1 MECQRIEDAVDGIN
15 SVHEVASVVVNDSIL
30 LVNFIK
36 HYHGDTKS
44 VADVA
49 PKASQARF
57 RAVFLTSATTI
68 VGLMPMRSETNLQ
81 A

>member
-1 MECQRIEDAVDGIN
+1 MECQRIEDTVDGIN
-15 SVHEVASVVVNDSIL
+15 SIHEVANVVVNDSIL

-36 HYHGDTKS
+36 HYHCGTKS
-44 VADVA
+44 VPDVT

-57 RAVFLTSATTI
+57 RAVFLASATTI
-68 VGLMPMRSETNLQ
+68 VGLMPMRTETNLQ